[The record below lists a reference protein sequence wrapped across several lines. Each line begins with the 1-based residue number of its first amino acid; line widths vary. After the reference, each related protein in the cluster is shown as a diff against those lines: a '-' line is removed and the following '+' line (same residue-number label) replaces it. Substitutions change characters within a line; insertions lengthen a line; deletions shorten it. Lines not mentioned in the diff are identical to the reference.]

1 MTGSQGR
8 NQDFV
13 SGVLIY
19 LPVNEKGLKK
29 DRIEAKKNCSSLSTC
44 LYFKMK

>member
-29 DRIEAKKNCSSLSTC
+29 DGIEAKNMSL
-44 LYFKMK
+44 F

>member
-13 SGVLIY
+13 SGVLIS

-29 DRIEAKKNCSSLSTC
+29 DGIEAKKKLLIFKYMSL
-44 LYFKMK
+44 F